1 MVTKSPTLKPKL
13 MFTGCV
19 NGNAH
24 PTIFRSF
31 HIRLDHRRSWRQNQ
45 NDSPYLFAIVH
56 RPLAAIA
63 DCSAARQQMDQNEDM
78 KRLLQQLLLLP
89 PSACCRSADECLP
102 QMYIDS

>member
-1 MVTKSPTLKPKL
+1 MVMSLLGEKKKDSCQRQCPS
-13 MFTGCV
+13 
-19 NGNAH
+19 NH
-24 PTIFRSF
+24 FRSF

-63 DCSAARQQMDQNEDM
+63 GYPAAKQQMDQNEDM

>member
-1 MVTKSPTLKPKL
+1 MDSLEDVFNVSRR
-13 MFTGCV
+13 GCEDAIVVYDLYLYQPCDV

-56 RPLAAIA
+56 RPLTAIA
-63 DCSAARQQMDQNEDM
+63 GYPAANQQMDQNKDI
-78 KRLLQQLLLLP
+78 KHPLQQLLLQTTA
-89 PSACCRSADECLP
+89 AC
-102 QMYIDS
+102 